1 MQKLKNEIPDEKPIL
16 KLKNG
21 KIESQKFNK
30 SNVFDMF
37 NNDIVGT
44 NSYLYPLSV
53 LLSPGA
59 GRVGMYPS
67 YFYRYNLNRSQFSS
81 PLFKAS
87 ERSELARRFFL
98 WHCNIFLSLHCYETS
113 GSFVLKKILTKKV
126 YRKVIDF
133 PLKHFINPFW
143 NIDTILIQVFC
154 LLCLFSLQYH
164 TVIEYFVFI
173 HQILH
178 CFLSPWLKFLL
189 H

>member
-1 MQKLKNEIPDEKPIL
+1 MKIEIPDEKPISN
-16 KLKNG
+16 LKNV
-21 KIESQKFNK
+21 KIASHKFNK

-37 NNDIVGT
+37 NNDIT
-44 NSYLYPLSV
+44 DENSYLYPLSV

-67 YFYRYNLNRSQFSS
+67 YFYRYNLNRSQVSS
-81 PLFKAS
+81 ILFKAS

-98 WHCNIFLSLHCYETS
+98 WHCNKILSLHCYETS
-113 GSFVLKKILTKKV
+113 GSFVLKKNLIKKV

-133 PLKHFINPFW
+133 PLKHFIYPFW

-154 LLCLFSLQYH
+154 LLCLFFLPYH
-164 TVIEYFVFI
+164 TVIECFEFI

-178 CFLSPWLKFLL
+178 CFLSPWLVFLL